1 MAIDDS
7 NTADV
12 TLAIDSQK
20 FGPFNAL
27 MAAWIFI
34 ILLIEGYDSAIVGFA
49 APFIAADLGVGKES
63 VGLLLGSSVAGILV
77 GGPVF
82 GYIGSR
88 FGRRPGIVSGAVL
101 VGLPMVAAVWASN
114 TSELVILRFIAG
126 IGIGGVMPL
135 AFVMSMEFAPRHLRA
150 TLTAA
155 GATGVSLGGVLAAL
169 TAGFIGPHGGWEPL
183 FLIGGVAPLL
193 AALLV
198 WLFGPESPKYLA
210 LRSDRKRELC
220 KLLSKMRPDLRF
232 TPDMHFY
239 LSGEEQGRA
248 LKLSDLFAGK
258 LVIVTPVLWMSV
270 ISIGMVVYFIQSW
283 TPTILTAAGYTP
295 RLAAFATSAFQIGA
309 VFGPLVIGQLVDRFG
324 MRPIMFSLATA
335 APFIMMLGNFSH
347 SLALTCVALFGI
359 GVTAI
364 GSYVGLI
371 SCAGEF
377 YPSNVRSI
385 GIGSA
390 SSLQKIGS
398 ITGALAGI
406 VLVAMP
412 INLTFLVVALPA
424 VVAALGSS
432 LLFRI
437 WATPSKSGSTDRPVA
452 GASLP

>member
-1 MAIDDS
+1 MVIGGSD
-7 NTADV
+7 TADV
-12 TLAIDSQK
+12 SSIIDSQK
-20 FGPFNAL
+20 LGSFNAF
-27 MAAWIFI
+27 MAAWIFV

-49 APFIAADLGVGKES
+49 APFIAADLDLGKES
-63 VGLLLGSSVAGILV
+63 VGLLLGASVAGILV
-77 GGPVF
+77 GGPMF

-88 FGRRPGIVSGAVL
+88 FGRRPGIASGAVL
-101 VGLPMVAAVWASN
+101 VGLPMVTAVWASN
-114 TSELVILRFIAG
+114 TIELVMLRFIAG

-169 TAGFIGPHGGWEPL
+169 TAGFIGPHGGWQPL
-183 FLIGGVAPLL
+183 FLIGGIAPLL

-220 KLLSKMRPDLRF
+220 ALLGRMRPDLRF
-232 TPDMHFY
+232 DPDMRFY

-248 LKLSDLFAGK
+248 VKLANLFAGK
-258 LVIVTPVLWMSV
+258 LLFVSPVLWMAV

-324 MRPIMFSLATA
+324 MRPIMFSLAA
-335 APFIMMLGNFSH
+335 AVPFIVMVGNFPH
-347 SLALTCVALFGI
+347 NLASTCFALFGI
-359 GVTAI
+359 GVTMI
-364 GSYVGLI
+364 GSYVALI
-371 SCAGEF
+371 SCAGGF
-377 YPSNVRSI
+377 YPSSVRSI

-398 ITGALAGI
+398 ISGALAGI

-424 VVAALGSS
+424 LVATFGAG
-432 LLFRI
+432 LLLRI
-437 WATPSKSGSTDRPVA
+437 WTAPSKSGLTDRPVP
-452 GASLP
+452 GASSP